1 MTSTT
6 VAVRRLWTVL
16 LLILVLWIIL
26 LQILPLLLLVRLL
39 PVLMM
44 YNIVLRTDVIHD
56 EERCLTMAPA
66 SNDHPSSYLPQMTQT
81 RRAQHAVLWLFVA
94 QERWN
99 GFVFRYVKRRGEV
112 ENSAVQQR
120 CDKRAIPVPADS
132 QEKLNG
138 SREEEEHRVKRRDKY
153 ESVKRWSLCMLY
165 ICDLEVKCSCSV
177 CDT

>member
-1 MTSTT
+1 
-6 VAVRRLWTVL
+6 
-16 LLILVLWIIL
+16 
-26 LQILPLLLLVRLL
+26 
-39 PVLMM
+39 
-44 YNIVLRTDVIHD
+44 
-56 EERCLTMAPA
+56 MAPA

-120 CDKRAIPVPADS
+120 CDKQRAIPVPADS

-177 CDT
+177 CDTQNNLLVELFQSLESNSVIKFIFPVASQALDDHRIRQGVLYE

>member
-1 MTSTT
+1 
-6 VAVRRLWTVL
+6 
-16 LLILVLWIIL
+16 
-26 LQILPLLLLVRLL
+26 
-39 PVLMM
+39 MM
-44 YNIVLRTDVIHD
+44 YNIVHSTTDVIHD

>member
-1 MTSTT
+1 
-6 VAVRRLWTVL
+6 
-16 LLILVLWIIL
+16 
-26 LQILPLLLLVRLL
+26 
-39 PVLMM
+39 MM
-44 YNIVLRTDVIHD
+44 YNIVHSTTDVIHD

-120 CDKRAIPVPADS
+120 CDTLDWQLVLVDSGARRILGRATGR
-132 QEKLNG
+132 LYLWG
-138 SREEEEHRVKRRDKY
+138 LRYSR
-153 ESVKRWSLCMLY
+153 
-165 ICDLEVKCSCSV
+165 
-177 CDT
+177 